1 MSILGTKNPDVAA
14 WETQLADQV
23 RAGDAHL
30 IIGAGSSRIGLAAGA
45 ELKAPDQAWDY
56 DSSALTLT
64 TSAGVPVDVIQST
77 LAKEGQ
83 RLGFEP
89 PNLAPM
95 LGRTS
100 AGTIGGLVA
109 TNASGPSRVTVG
121 ACRDFCLGVGFID
134 GLGRVIKNGGRVMK
148 NVTGLDL
155 VKLMAGSQGTL
166 GLITEVSLKTQPIP
180 EMIVTL
186 VIEGLTDSDAV
197 AAMSAALGTP
207 YSVTGA
213 AHIRAHE
220 KTGQARTLIRIE
232 GFERSVTYRAEA
244 MQNALA
250 GFGGSHVIWDADETA
265 ALWASV
271 RDVERFQDVVGDVWR
286 LSVKPSD
293 APKLVAAVQPEDVI
307 YDWGGGRLWLLT
319 KPDTD
324 VRIHMGA
331 GHATL
336 VRASET
342 TKQSLGVFH
351 PENALVTKI
360 SAGLRA
366 KFDPMQKFN
375 RGMMG

>member
-1 MSILGTKNPDVAA
+1 MSILGANNPAVAA
-14 WETQLADQV
+14 WEAQLAEQV
-23 RAGDAHL
+23 RAGDTHL
-30 IIGAGSSRIGLAAGA
+30 ITGAGSSRIGLATGVA
-45 ELKAPDQAWDY
+45 LKAPDQAWDY
-56 DSSALTLT
+56 DASALTLT
-64 TSAGVPVDVIQST
+64 TSAGVPVDVIQSI

-95 LGRTS
+95 LGRDC

-121 ACRDFCLGVGFID
+121 ACRDFCLGVGFVD
-134 GLGRVIKNGGRVMK
+134 GQGRVIKNGGRVMK

-155 VKLMAGSQGTL
+155 VKLMAGSHGTL

-186 VIEGLTDSDAV
+186 VVEGLSEGEAV

-213 AHIRAHE
+213 AHLRAD
-220 KTGQARTLIRIE
+220 KNGAPARTLIRIE
-232 GFERSVTYRAEA
+232 GFEHSVTYRTKAL
-244 MQNALA
+244 QNALA
-250 GFGGSHVIWDADETA
+250 GFGASDVIWDAGENAT
-265 ALWASV
+265 LWASI
-271 RDVERFQDVVGDVWR
+271 RDVARFQDAMGDVWR

-293 APKLVAAVQPEDVI
+293 APKLVEAVLPEDVI

-324 VRIHMGA
+324 VRAYMKA

-336 VRASET
+336 VRASDA
-342 TKQSLGVFH
+342 TKQALGVFQ
-351 PENALVTKI
+351 PENAVVTKI
-360 SAGLRA
+360 SAGLRG

-375 RGMMG
+375 RGMMS

>member
-1 MSILGTKNPDVAA
+1 MSILGANNSDVAA
-14 WETQLADQV
+14 CETQLAEQV

-30 IIGAGSSRIGLAAGA
+30 ITGAGSSRIGLATGVA
-45 ELKAPDQAWDY
+45 LKAPDQAWDY
-56 DSSALTLT
+56 DASALTLT
-64 TSAGVPVDVIQST
+64 ASAGVSVDVIQST

-95 LGRTS
+95 LGRVTQ
-100 AGTIGGLVA
+100 GTIGGLVA

-134 GLGRVIKNGGRVMK
+134 GQGRVIKNGGRVMK

-155 VKLMAGSQGTL
+155 VKLMSGSQGTL

-186 VIEGLTDSDAV
+186 VVEGLSEGEAV

-213 AHIRAHE
+213 AHLRAG
-220 KTGQARTLIRIE
+220 TDATPARTLIRIE
-232 GFERSVTYRAEA
+232 GFEHSVTYRAEA
-244 MQNALA
+244 LQKALA
-250 GFGGSHVIWDADETA
+250 VFGVSDVIWDAAENAT
-265 ALWASV
+265 LWASI
-271 RDVERFQDVVGDVWR
+271 RDVSRFQNVTGDVWR

-293 APKLVAAVQPEDVI
+293 APKLVENLQPEDVI

-324 VRIHMGA
+324 VRGHMRA

-336 VRASET
+336 VRASDT
-342 TKQSLGVFH
+342 TKQALGVFH
-351 PENALVTKI
+351 PETALVTKI

>member
-1 MSILGTKNPDVAA
+1 MSILGAKNADVAA
-14 WETQLADQV
+14 SEAQLAEQV
-23 RAGDAHL
+23 RTGATHL
-30 IIGAGSSRIGLAAGA
+30 IAGAGSSRIGLATGA
-45 ELKAPDQAWDY
+45 ELKAPDQAWAY
-56 DSSALTLT
+56 DASALTLT

-95 LGRTS
+95 LGRAS
-100 AGTIGGLVA
+100 KGTIGGLVA

-134 GLGRVIKNGGRVMK
+134 GQGRVIKNGGRVMK

-186 VIEGLTDSDAV
+186 VIEGLSDVDAV

-213 AHIRAHE
+213 AHLRADDRSVH
-220 KTGQARTLIRIE
+220 TRTLIRIE
-232 GFERSVTYRAEA
+232 GFERSVTYRAQA
-244 MQNALA
+244 LQNALA
-250 GFGGSHVIWDADETA
+250 GFGENDVIWDADENAT
-265 ALWASV
+265 LWAAI
-271 RDVERFQDVVGDVWR
+271 RDVERFQNVAGDVWR
-286 LSVKPSD
+286 VSVRPSD
-293 APKLVAAVQPEDVI
+293 APQLVETVQPEDVI
-307 YDWGGGRLWLLT
+307 YDWGGGRLWFLT

-324 VRIHMGA
+324 VRAHIGA

-336 VRASET
+336 VRASEA
-342 TKQSLGVFH
+342 TKRAFGVFH
-351 PENALVTKI
+351 PENTLITKL

>member
-1 MSILGTKNPDVAA
+1 MSILGAKNSDVAA
-14 WETQLADQV
+14 WEAQLADQV
-23 RAGDAHL
+23 RAGAAHL
-30 IIGAGSSRIGLAAGA
+30 ISGAGSSRIGLATGA
-45 ELKAPDQAWDY
+45 ALKAPDQAWDY
-56 DSSALTLT
+56 DASALTLT

-95 LGRTS
+95 LGRDC

-121 ACRDFCLGVGFID
+121 ACRDFCLGVSFID
-134 GLGRVIKNGGRVMK
+134 GQGRVIKNGGRVMK

-155 VKLMAGSQGTL
+155 VKLMSGSQGTL
-166 GLITEVSLKTQPIP
+166 GLITEVSLKSQPVP

-186 VIEGLTDSDAV
+186 VIEDLSDREAV

-213 AHIRAHE
+213 AHLQTDNNNSR
-220 KTGQARTLIRIE
+220 ARTLIRIE

-244 MQNALA
+244 LQNALA
-250 GFGGSHVIWDADETA
+250 EFGASDVIWDAGENA
-265 ALWASV
+265 VLWASI
-271 RDVERFQDVVGDVWR
+271 RDVTRFQDVAGDVWR

-293 APKLVAAVQPEDVI
+293 APKLVEAVQPEDVI

-324 VRIHMGA
+324 VRAHMSA

-336 VRASET
+336 MRASDA
-342 TKQSLGVFH
+342 TKQALGVFH
-351 PENALVTKI
+351 PENALVAKI